1 VSEVAA
7 YCNERK
13 RASKHAEQ
21 SIKNVYLRALLK
33 NKEVMFFKAR
43 VLTVGPYFMIVYI
56 YKFAIERR
64 IYFGEVE
71 GLAIK
76 WIATTSIL
84 VFSTPNIEP
93 SQKKSSS

>member
-1 VSEVAA
+1 
-7 YCNERK
+7 
-13 RASKHAEQ
+13 
-21 SIKNVYLRALLK
+21 
-33 NKEVMFFKAR
+33 MFFKAR